1 MIVSLV
7 KEALKASS
15 TTYFEKI
22 YGASK
27 GNRPFSFGIYLHN
40 YEMKEDVFQVNGYVG
55 LTLSS
60 PDPEF
65 MLHFYNGLMSM
76 KEFRY
81 KEFSLLRTK
90 INMVTTPSIDSTSVY
105 LKTLSPLLICDKQTK
120 PVSIHEEAFEK
131 ELNYISNV
139 VLKDLRGTG
148 LIQPLQFTS
157 KKMKKVVVKENIH
170 SDEETLFF
178 TAYQGVFVLSGHPE
192 DLKFLSE
199 TGLGFRSSQGFGAV
213 EVM

>member
-15 TTYFEKI
+15 TTYFKKI

-40 YEMKEDVFQVNGYVG
+40 YEMKEDVFQVSGYVG
-55 LTLSS
+55 LTVSS

-105 LKTLSPLLICDKQTK
+105 LKTLSPLLICDKQAK
-120 PVSIHEEAFEK
+120 PIAVHEEAFEK

-139 VLKDLRGTG
+139 VLKDLRGAG
-148 LIQPLQFTS
+148 LIQPLQFTN
-157 KKMKKVVVKENIH
+157 KNMKKVVVKENIH
-170 SDEETLFF
+170 SGEETLFF
-178 TAYQGVFVLSGHPE
+178 TAYQGVFALSGHPE